1 MTLQSQNYV
10 ATVADIQQ
18 LVRDTLAAEQSI
30 LDGAISYLR
39 ALAAT
44 AIQQC
49 GGDPSKPLRKR
60 GRQRLLSGEAL
71 SGQLSVLEAVHAGFY
86 EAARDVI
93 EEAIPAN
100 TPQRAKEINRRTNRY
115 RTAMSDL
122 RRWVRAGHNLLTLD
136 VQSLTKRQLQ
146 LARERLQPPSVP
158 RLKRRVETQT
168 ERFVGA
174 LLELAKTDKGAALT
188 ELRLT
193 MGLLAQQ
200 IVELGGTVPSF
211 EAPSFKGLPPRA
223 PRAPAQQPMQIGVG
237 LS

>member
-1 MTLQSQNYV
+1 MNLQSQNYV
-10 ATVADIQQ
+10 ATVEDIQQ
-18 LVRDTLAAEQSI
+18 LVRDTLSAEQSI
-30 LDGAISYLR
+30 TEGSISYLR

-60 GRQRLLSGEAL
+60 GRQPILSGEAL

-93 EEAIPAN
+93 EAAIPAN

-115 RTAMSDL
+115 RTAMSEL
-122 RRWVRAGHNLLTLD
+122 RRWVRAGHNLLALD
-136 VQSLTKRQLQ
+136 VQKLTKQHLQ

-158 RLKRRVETQT
+158 RLKRRVEAQAQ
-168 ERFVGA
+168 RFVGA
-174 LLELAKTDKGAALT
+174 LLELAKTDKAAALA
-188 ELRLT
+188 ELRLS
-193 MGLLAQQ
+193 MGVLAQQ
-200 IVELGGTVPSF
+200 IVELGGTVPAF
-211 EAPSFKGLPPRA
+211 DAPSFKGLPPRVG
-223 PRAPAQQPMQIGVG
+223 RVPARQQMQIGVG